1 MPGFSVFYR
10 DEAGGIFHTYSTYA
24 RGGDLL
30 IGTHNFLDMT
40 PKGRNEG
47 TIMDWVRYHDRYEDM
62 SKGAASFQPALA
74 VSSYC
79 G

>member
-1 MPGFSVFYR
+1 M
-10 DEAGGIFHTYSTYA
+10 
-24 RGGDLL
+24 